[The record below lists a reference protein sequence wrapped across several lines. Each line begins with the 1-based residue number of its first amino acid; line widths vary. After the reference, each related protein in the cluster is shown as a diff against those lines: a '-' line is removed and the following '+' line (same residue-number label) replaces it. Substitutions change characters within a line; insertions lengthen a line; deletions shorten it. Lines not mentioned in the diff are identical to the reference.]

1 VTVVWRAV
9 VCLVAVLALLT
20 IWRLGDR
27 VDQLESRADLSA
39 EVDDRMTRVIGKI
52 VDHLEAK
59 QAEEER

>member
-39 EVDDRMTRVIGKI
+39 EVDERMTRVIGKI
-52 VDHLEAK
+52 VDHLEAEQDK
-59 QAEEER
+59 S

>member
-1 VTVVWRAV
+1 MTVVWRAV

-27 VDQLESRADLSA
+27 VDQLETRANLSA

-52 VDHLEAK
+52 VDHLEAE
-59 QAEEER
+59 QDES

>member
-39 EVDDRMTRVIGKI
+39 EVDERMTRVIGKI
-52 VDHLEAK
+52 VDHLEAE
-59 QAEEER
+59 QDES